1 MNGHEKHI
9 ASFDISAKEALKRIN
24 SLNLDKVLFLVD
36 EKNKLCGSVTDGDLR
51 RGFLSDLKLDDPVKK
66 CAETEPKYIMES
78 TFSVNSIVNKRK
90 KFTIIPVLN
99 NNYEIINIINFRIQK
114 SYLPVDAVLMAGG
127 LGSRLKPLTDKI
139 PKPLLK
145 VGDKSSIQHNI
156 DRLIKFG
163 ISNYHFC
170 LNHMGDKIE
179 NHLNKS
185 YPLNEIKFLNFQFI
199 HEKFKMGTIG
209 SVSQIN
215 EFKNNYV
222 LITNA
227 DVITKIDYEQFFLDF
242 ENRNAD
248 LSMITIPFSI
258 NIPYGVT
265 SIETS
270 DNSIVSLDEKPKYTH
285 YCNAG
290 IYLLKKSIISEIPS
304 NKQYDATDL
313 VKKLIK
319 NKYKVISYPTHD
331 YWMDIGSIEDY
342 NQANEDIKSLGL

>member
-1 MNGHEKHI
+1 MHEKHI
-9 ASFDISAKEALKRIN
+9 ASFEISAKEALKRIN

-36 EKNKLCGSVTDGDLR
+36 KKNRLCGSVTDGDLR
-51 RGFLSDLKLDDPVKK
+51 RGFLSDIKLEDPVKK
-66 CAETEPKYIMES
+66 CAKIKPAYIMQS
-78 TFSVNSIVNKRK
+78 TYSVDSIVNKRK
-90 KFTIIPVLN
+90 KYTIIPVLN
-99 NNYEIINIINFRIQK
+99 DNKEIIDIINFRIQK
-114 SYLPVDAVLMAGG
+114 SYLPVDAILMAGG
-127 LGSRLKPLTDKI
+127 LGSRLKPLTDKV

-145 VGDKSSIQHNI
+145 VGNKAAIQHNI

-170 LNHMGDKIE
+170 LNHMGNKIE
-179 NHLNKS
+179 NYLIEN
-185 YPLNEIKFLNFQFI
+185 YPSKEIKLLNFQFI

-215 EFKNNYV
+215 EFKNKYV

-242 ENRNAD
+242 ENKDAD
-248 LSMITIPFSI
+248 LSMITIPFSVD
-258 NIPYGVT
+258 IPYGVT

-290 IYLLKKSIISEIPS
+290 IYLLKKSVISEIPS
-304 NKQYDATDL
+304 NKYYDATDL
-313 VKKLIK
+313 VKKLIE

-342 NQANEDIKSLGL
+342 NQANEDIESLGL